1 MRRSSWS
8 VFGLATMYAI
18 VGFSGC
24 TPEVSCDSGWCGT
37 VVVASRPAQ
46 YLFPPLQ
53 ELEVDMGAADLIF
66 SKLADVGPSSN
77 TIGDTDFIPNLAS
90 SWDFED
96 DLTISVTLNPLA
108 RWHDGAPVTAQ
119 DVVFSFGVYQNPV
132 VNSSARSRLG
142 TIESVTASDSMTVVF
157 RFNQSYPEQFY
168 DAVSHVHILPSHLLE
183 SVAPED
189 LRSHEFALHP
199 VGSGPYKVVRWI
211 PGESL
216 DLAADSTHHLGRPGV
231 PRIIWSG
238 VDQPPDAVNELIAD
252 RADYTHLV
260 YDPSDLERIEQ
271 AAHLRLVEYPSN
283 TYNYVGFNLRD
294 PENDSRPH
302 PLFGNRDLR
311 RAFVMAVNRP
321 ALVQSVLGT
330 NAIPSVGPVTPALSI
345 WDENLPET
353 IPFDSAAARIAL
365 SELGWRDSD
374 NDGTLDREGSP
385 LEFDF
390 LVPPSAVRARGAV
403 ILQDQLAR
411 SGIRMN
417 IVELDWAA
425 FLERIDGGAF
435 DAQFAS
441 LGQDPSPAALAI
453 DWTED
458 GFGDFNVGKY
468 SNPEYTRLTREARA
482 ETDRALSLE
491 KWHAALKIINEDAP
505 AIWLWVPKKFAARH
519 VRFADAVIFPYQP
532 FRGLPGWSVPPAS
545 LIQRDLFGAN

>member
-46 YLFPPLQ
+46 NLFPPLQ

>member
-1 MRRSSWS
+1 MRRFSCS
-8 VFGLATMYAI
+8 VVGLATMYAL

-24 TPEVSCDSGWCGT
+24 TQEVSCDSGWCGT
-37 VVVASRPAQ
+37 VVIASTPAQ
-46 YLFPPLQ
+46 NLFPPLQ
-53 ELEVDMGAADLIF
+53 DLEVEMAAADLIF

-77 TIGDTDFIPNLAS
+77 TIGDTDFVPNLAT
-90 SWDFED
+90 SWNFDD
-96 DLTISVTLNPLA
+96 DLTISVSLNPLA

-142 TIESVTASDSMTVVF
+142 TIASAIASDSMTVVF
-157 RFNQSYPEQFY
+157 KFNQSYPEQFY
-168 DAVSHVHILPSHLLE
+168 DAVSHVHILPSHILE

-238 VDQPPDAVNELIAD
+238 VDQPPDAVNELLAD
-252 RADYTHLV
+252 RADYTHIV
-260 YDPSDLERIEQ
+260 YGQSDLERIKE
-271 AAHLRLVEYPSN
+271 ATHLRLAEYPSN
-283 TYNYVGFNLRD
+283 TYNFVGFNLRD
-294 PENDSRPH
+294 PEDDSRPH

-311 RAFVMAVNRP
+311 RAMVMAVNRP
-321 ALVQSVLGT
+321 ALVQSVLGA
-330 NAIPSVGPVTPALSI
+330 NAIRSVGPVTPALSI
-345 WDENLPET
+345 WDANLPET
-353 IPFDSAAARIAL
+353 IPFDSAAARIAFAG
-365 SELGWRDSD
+365 LGWSDSD
-374 NDGTLDREGSP
+374 GDGTLDRDGRP

-417 IVELDWAA
+417 IVEVDWPAYM
-425 FLERIDGGAF
+425 ERIGDGTF
-435 DAQFAS
+435 DAQFGS
-441 LGQDPSPAALAI
+441 IGQDPSPSALAI
-453 DWTED
+453 NWTED

-468 SNPEYTRLTREARA
+468 SNPEYTRLARAARA
-482 ETDRALSLE
+482 EANPDQSLA
-491 KWHAALKIINEDAP
+491 KWHAALRIINEDAP
-505 AIWLWVPKKFAARH
+505 AIWLWVPKTFAAMH
-519 VRFADAVIFPYQP
+519 VRFEDAVVFPHQP
-532 FRGLPGWSVPPAS
+532 FRGLPDWRVPPAN

>member
-8 VFGLATMYAI
+8 VFRLATMYAI

-96 DLTISVTLNPLA
+96 DLTISLTLNPLA
-108 RWHDGAPVTAQ
+108 RWHDGAQVTAQ

-142 TIESVTASDSMTVVF
+142 TIESVTTSDSMTVVF

-168 DAVSHVHILPSHLLE
+168 DAVSHVHILPSHLLA

-365 SELGWRDSD
+365 SELGWSDSD
-374 NDGTLDREGSP
+374 NDGTLDRGGSP

-425 FLERIDGGAF
+425 FFERINGGTF

-482 ETDRALSLE
+482 EVDRALSLA

-519 VRFADAVIFPYQP
+519 VRFADAAIFPYQP

>member
-1 MRRSSWS
+1 MRRSSWP
-8 VFGLATMYAI
+8 VFGLATMYAT

-77 TIGDTDFIPNLAS
+77 TIGDSDFLPNLAS

-142 TIESVTASDSMTVVF
+142 TIGSVTASDSMTVVF

-271 AAHLRLVEYPSN
+271 ATHLRLVEYPSN

-345 WDENLPET
+345 WDEDLPET
-353 IPFDSAAARIAL
+353 ISFDSAAARIAL
-365 SELGWRDSD
+365 SELGWSDSD
-374 NDGTLDREGSP
+374 NDGTLDRDGSP

-390 LVPPSAVRARGAV
+390 LVPPSAIRARGAV

-425 FLERIDGGAF
+425 FFERINGGTF

-482 ETDRALSLE
+482 EVDRELSLE

-519 VRFADAVIFPYQP
+519 VRFADVVIFPFQP